1 MSFIFSNEE
10 MKVIQENAD
19 RIRDMLMDEIDRRA
33 HEMYEQLISS
43 AEDKNKKNCHDGYRR
58 ITVLFD
64 PRAKVDNLDYVTVV
78 TEPENDDEAMNDTVA
93 LLLAASKKLSAS
105 CPAMDGEKYC
115 TDLLS
120 MTEAHM
126 KATILEQLIGG
137 I

>member
-10 MKVIQENAD
+10 VKVIQENAD

-43 AEDKNKKNCHDGYRR
+43 AEDENKKNCHDGYRR

-78 TEPENDDEAMNDTVA
+78 AEPENDDEGMNDTVA
-93 LLLAASKKLSAS
+93 LLLAAAKRLSES
-105 CPAMDGEKYC
+105 CPAIDGEAYC

-120 MTEAHM
+120 LTESHM